1 MISLKE
7 SANAESSVGTKS
19 QGLVASNKMVVP
31 QTTSFDT
38 GIFKK
43 PSGSVLNPL
52 VNSAK
57 CDAKVENMIMP
68 TSNAS
73 DSQNE

>member
-31 QTTSFDT
+31 QTTCFNTD
-38 GIFKK
+38 IFK
-43 PSGSVLNPL
+43 PLSSDLNAMA
-52 VNSAK
+52 NSAK
-57 CDAKVENMIMP
+57 LDAKVENMTMP
-68 TSNAS
+68 ASNAS
-73 DSQNE
+73 DS